1 MGILGVFKMCR
12 PFNKLRGFLCI
23 TTGIGYYAA
32 VALCLWLKNHWLC
45 VDILHMAV
53 PTGSTLLFLLGF
65 AALSLVTERVLALT
79 LFRPDSRL
87 SAKLRKCLS

>member
-1 MGILGVFKMCR
+1 MCC

-53 PTGSTLLFLLGF
+53 PAGSTLLFLLGF